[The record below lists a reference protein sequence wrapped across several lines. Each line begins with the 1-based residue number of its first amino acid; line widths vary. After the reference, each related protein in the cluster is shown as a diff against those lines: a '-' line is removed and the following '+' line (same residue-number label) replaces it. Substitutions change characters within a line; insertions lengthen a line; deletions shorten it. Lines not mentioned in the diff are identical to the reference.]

1 MPGTNLTREEAQQ
14 RAKLLTVDS
23 YEIDL
28 DLSGAVEGGT
38 YRSVTTVRFDSAES
52 GVGSFI
58 DLVAPAVQEVVLNG
72 DSLDPAEVFKDSRI
86 ELAGILEGRNVL
98 RVVADCAYTNTGEG
112 LHRFVD
118 PVDQQAYLY
127 TQFEVPDAR
136 RVFASFEQPDL
147 KATFQFTVKAPS
159 GWTVISN
166 SPTPEPKDDVWE
178 FEPTPRI
185 STYVTALI
193 LGPYHSV
200 HSVYEKDGQS
210 VPLGIYCRPSLAE
223 FLDSDAIFEV
233 TRQGFEWF
241 QEKFDYAYPFKKY
254 DQLFV
259 PEFNAGA
266 MENAGAVTIRDQ
278 YVFRSKVTDAAYEV
292 RAETILH
299 ELAHMWFGDLV
310 TMEWWNDLWLNESFA
325 TYTSIACQ
333 SYAPGSRWPHSWT
346 TFANSMKTWAYRQDQ
361 LPSTH
366 PIMAQINDLDD
377 VLVNFDGITYAK
389 GASVLKQLVAYV
401 GEDEFFRGVQAY
413 FKAHAYGNTQLSDL
427 LGALEE
433 TSGRDLGTW
442 SQKWLQT
449 AGINVLR
456 PEIETDANGVITSF
470 AIRQE
475 APALPAG
482 AKGEPTLRPH
492 RIAVGL
498 YDLDD
503 SAGGSG
509 KLVRGERIE
518 LDVDGELTE
527 VAELVGKRR
536 PAVILLNDDDLSYAK
551 VRLDEQ
557 SLAFVTEHLGDFEA
571 SLPRAL
577 CWASAWD
584 MTRDAELAARDY
596 LSLVLSGIGKESD
609 IGVVQSLHRQVL
621 TAVELYAD
629 PNAREALLTRWTD
642 ATLAHLRSSAG
653 GSDHQLAWARAFAAT
668 ARTPEQLDLLEGLL
682 DGRESIEGLAVDT
695 ELRWSF
701 VQRLAAVGRFDE
713 AEITSEYER
722 DRTAAGERHAA
733 TARAARPT
741 EEAKAEAWASV
752 VESDKLPN
760 AVQEAVIGGF
770 VQFGQRELLAPY
782 TEKYFAAVKGVW
794 DSRSHEMAQQIAVG
808 LYPSV
813 QVSADTLAKTDEWL
827 ASAEPS
833 AALRR
838 LISESRSGVERALRA
853 QARHGGVG
861 GDALRR
867 GKMALPRA
875 RARKRRFRMEVSRST
890 GTAAPTGETTSPAAV
905 ARSGPR
911 PHQGRGERRS
921 LLAFRF

>member
-23 YEIDL
+23 YEVDL
-28 DLSGAVEGGT
+28 DLSGAQEGGT
-38 YRSVTTVRFDSAES
+38 YRSVTTVRFDSAET
-52 GVGSFI
+52 GAESFI
-58 DLVAPAVQEVVLNG
+58 DLVAPAVHEVTLNG
-72 DSLDPAEVFKDSRI
+72 DPLDPAEVFEDSRI
-86 ELAGILEGRNVL
+86 ALPGLLQGRNVL

-147 KATFQFTVKAPS
+147 KATFQFTVKAPN
-159 GWTVISN
+159 GWTVVSN
-166 SPTPEPKDDVWE
+166 SPTPEPKDDVWV

-185 STYVTALI
+185 STYITALI
-193 LGPYHSV
+193 VGPYHSV
-200 HSVYEKDGQS
+200 HSVYEKDGQT

-241 QEKFDYAYPFKKY
+241 QEKFDYAYPFTKY

-278 YVFRSKVTDAAYEV
+278 YVFRSKVTDAAYEL

-333 SYAPGSRWPHSWT
+333 AYHPDSRWPHSWT

-366 PIMAQINDLDD
+366 PIMAEIRDLDD

-401 GEDEFFRGVQAY
+401 GMDEFFRGVQAY
-413 FKAHAYGNTQLSDL
+413 FKAHAFGNTQLSDL
-427 LGALEE
+427 LGALEQ

-449 AGINVLR
+449 AGINILR
-456 PEIETDANGVITSF
+456 PEIETDADGVVTSF
-470 AIRQE
+470 AVRQE

-482 AKGEPTLRPH
+482 AQGAPTLRPH

-498 YDLDD
+498 YELDGD
-503 SAGGSG
+503 SG
-509 KLVRGERIE
+509 KLVRDERVE
-518 LDVDGELTE
+518 LDVDGELTA
-527 VAELVGKRR
+527 VPQLVGKRR

-551 VRLDEQ
+551 VRLDED
-557 SLAFVTEHLGDFEA
+557 SLAVVTEHLGDFA
-571 SLPRAL
+571 SSLPRAL

-596 LSLVLSGIGKESD
+596 LELVLSGIGKESD
-609 IGVVQSLHRQVL
+609 IGVVQSLHRQVKL
-621 TAVELYAD
+621 AIELYAD
-629 PNAREALLTRWTD
+629 PTAREALLTRWTD
-642 ATLAHLRSSAG
+642 ATLAHLRSAEAA
-653 GSDHQLAWARAFAAT
+653 SDHQLAWARAFAVT
-668 ARTPEQLDLLEGLL
+668 ARTPEQLDLLEALL
-682 DGRESIEGLAVDT
+682 EGRETIEGLAVDT

-701 VQRLAAVGRFDE
+701 VQRLAAVGRFDD
-713 AEITSEYER
+713 AEIAAEYER
-722 DRTAAGERHAA
+722 DKTAAGERHAA

-770 VQFGQRELLAPY
+770 VQADQRELLAPY
-782 TEKYFAAVKGVW
+782 TDKYFSVVKEIW
-794 DSRSHEMAQQIAVG
+794 DARSHEIAQQIATG
-808 LYPSV
+808 LYPGIHI
-813 QVSADTLAKTDEWL
+813 AEETLARTDAWL
-827 ASAEPS
+827 ASAEPN

-838 LISESRSGVERALRA
+838 LVSESRSGVERALKA
-853 QARHGGVG
+853 QAA
-861 GDALRR
+861 D
-867 GKMALPRA
+867 A
-875 RARKRRFRMEVSRST
+875 RAA
-890 GTAAPTGETTSPAAV
+890 TA
-905 ARSGPR
+905 
-911 PHQGRGERRS
+911 
-921 LLAFRF
+921 

>member
-14 RAKLLTVDS
+14 RARLLTVDA

-28 DLSGAVEGGT
+28 DLSGAQEGGTPGDDGNGGGT
-38 YRSVTTVRFDSAES
+38 YRSVTTVRFDVAEA
-52 GVGSFI
+52 GADSFI
-58 DLVAPAVQEVVLNG
+58 DLVAPAVHEVVLNG
-72 DSLDPAEVFKDSRI
+72 EALDADAVFQDSRI
-86 ELAGILEGRNVL
+86 ALAGLRAGRNEL

-147 KATFQFTVKAPS
+147 KATFQFTVKAPE

-166 SPTPEPKDDVWE
+166 SPTPEPAGTLWR

-193 LGPYHSV
+193 VGPYHSV
-200 HSVYEKDGQS
+200 HSTYEKDGRT

-223 FLDSDAIFEV
+223 HLDAEEIFAV
-233 TRQGFEWF
+233 TRQGFDWF
-241 QEKFDYAYPFKKY
+241 QEKFDYAYPFEKY

-333 SYAPGSRWPHSWT
+333 AYAPGSKWPHSWT

-366 PIMAQINDLDD
+366 PIMAEINDLDD

-401 GEDEFFRGVQAY
+401 GTDEFFQGVQAY
-413 FKAHAYGNTQLSDL
+413 FKAHAYGNTRLSDL

-433 TSGRDLGTW
+433 TSGRDLKTW
-442 SQKWLQT
+442 SKKWLET
-449 AGINVLR
+449 AGINILR
-456 PEIETDANGVITSF
+456 PEIEVDADGVITSF
-470 AIRQE
+470 AVRQE

-482 AKGEPTLRPH
+482 AKGEPVLRPH
-492 RIAVGL
+492 RIAVGA
-498 YDLDD
+498 YDLQD
-503 SAGGSG
+503 G
-509 KLVRGERIE
+509 KLVRTRRIE
-518 LDVDGELTE
+518 LDVDGELTPVPQLTGE
-527 VAELVGKRR
+527 RR
-536 PAVILLNDDDLSYAK
+536 PAVLLLNDDDLSYAK
-551 VRLDEQ
+551 VRLDEE
-557 SLAFVTEHLGDFEA
+557 SLRTVTEHLGDFTE

-577 CWASAWD
+577 SWASAWD
-584 MTRDAELAARDY
+584 MTRDGELATRDY

-609 IGVVQSLHRQVL
+609 IGVVQSLHRQVKL
-621 TAVELYAD
+621 ALDLYAAPD
-629 PNAREALLTRWTD
+629 WRETGLAAWTAAALEQ
-642 ATLAHLRSSAG
+642 LRAAEP
-653 GSDHQLAWARAFAAT
+653 GSDHQLAWARAFAAA
-668 ARTPEQLDLLEGLL
+668 ARTDEQLDLLQGLL
-682 DGRESIEGLAVDT
+682 EGTQEISGLAVDT
-695 ELRWSF
+695 ELRWSLLH
-701 VQRLAAVGRFDE
+701 RLAATGRADE
-713 AEITSEYER
+713 KAIAAELDRDKTS
-722 DRTAAGERHAA
+722 AGERYAA
-733 TARAARPT
+733 TCRAARPT
-741 EEAKAEAWASV
+741 AEAKAEAWASV
-752 VESDKLPN
+752 VESDRLPN
-760 AVQEAVIGGF
+760 STQESVIGGF
-770 VQFGQRELLAPY
+770 VQTDQRELLAPY
-782 TEKYFAAVKGVW
+782 AEKYFAAVKDIW
-794 DSRSHEMAQQIAVG
+794 NSRSHEMAQQIAVG
-808 LYPSV
+808 LYPALHIS
-813 QVSADTLAKTDEWL
+813 QETLDATDAWL

-838 LISESRSGVERALRA
+838 LMTESRAGIERALKA
-853 QARHGGVG
+853 QAA
-861 GDALRR
+861 DA
-867 GKMALPRA
+867 
-875 RARKRRFRMEVSRST
+875 
-890 GTAAPTGETTSPAAV
+890 AA
-905 ARSGPR
+905 
-911 PHQGRGERRS
+911 
-921 LLAFRF
+921 

>member
-28 DLSGAVEGGT
+28 DLSGAQGEGGT
-38 YRSVTTVRFDSAES
+38 YRSVTTVRFDSAET
-52 GVGSFI
+52 GAESFI
-58 DLVAPAVQEVVLNG
+58 DLVAPAVHEVTLNG
-72 DSLDPAEVFKDSRI
+72 DSLDPDEVFKDSRI
-86 ELAGILEGRNVL
+86 ALPGILEGRNIL

-147 KATFQFTVKAPS
+147 KATFQFTVKAPT

-166 SPTPEPKDDVWE
+166 SPTPEPKDDIWV

-185 STYVTALI
+185 STYITALI

-292 RAETILH
+292 RAATILH

-325 TYTSIACQ
+325 TYAEAACQ
-333 SYAPGSRWPHSWT
+333 AYAPQSRWPHSWT

-366 PIMAQINDLDD
+366 PIMAEINDLDD

-401 GEDEFFRGVQAY
+401 GEDEFFQGVQAY
-413 FKAHAYGNTQLSDL
+413 FKRHAFGNTRLSDL

-433 TSGRDLGTW
+433 TSGRDLKTW
-442 SQKWLQT
+442 SKAWLET

-456 PEIETDANGVITSF
+456 PEIETDADGVITAF

-482 AKGEPTLRPH
+482 AKGESTLRPH

-503 SAGGSG
+503 NSG
-509 KLVRGERIE
+509 KLLPDDENGRIE
-518 LDVDGELTE
+518 LDVDGELTA
-527 VAELVGKRR
+527 VPELVGRRR

-557 SLAFVTEHLGDFEA
+557 SLAFVTEHLGDFES

-584 MTRDAELAARDY
+584 MTRDAELATRDY

-609 IGVVQSLHRQVL
+609 IGVVQSLHRQVKL
-621 TAVELYAD
+621 AIELYAD
-629 PNAREALLTRWTD
+629 PTAREALLTRWTD
-642 ATLAHLRSSAG
+642 ATLAHLKSAAA

-682 DGRESIEGLAVDT
+682 DGREAIEGLAVDT
-695 ELRWSF
+695 ELRWAF
-701 VQRLAAVGRFDE
+701 VQQLAAVGRFDE
-713 AEITSEYER
+713 AEIAGEYER
-722 DRTAAGERHAA
+722 DKTAAGERHAA
-733 TARAARPT
+733 TARSARPT
-741 EEAKAEAWASV
+741 EEAKAEAWESV

-760 AVQEAVIGGF
+760 SLQEAVIGGF
-770 VQFGQRELLAPY
+770 VQTGQRELLAPY
-782 TEKYFAAVKGVW
+782 TDKYFAAVKDVW
-794 DSRSHEMAQQIAVG
+794 DSRSHEMAQQIVVG

-813 QVSADTLAKTDEWL
+813 QVSEETLRKTDEWL
-827 ASAEPS
+827 ASAEPGP
-833 AALRR
+833 ALRR
-838 LISESRSGVERALRA
+838 LISESRAGIERALRA
-853 QARHGGVG
+853 QAA
-861 GDALRR
+861 DA
-867 GKMALPRA
+867 
-875 RARKRRFRMEVSRST
+875 
-890 GTAAPTGETTSPAAV
+890 AATT
-905 ARSGPR
+905 R
-911 PHQGRGERRS
+911 
-921 LLAFRF
+921 

>member
-1 MPGTNLTREEAQQ
+1 MPGTNLTRDEAQE
-14 RAKLLTVDS
+14 RARLLTVDA

-28 DLSGAVEGGT
+28 DLSAAQEGGAPGSAEDGSTGGT
-38 YRSVTTVRFDSAES
+38 YRSVTTVRFDVAEA
-52 GVGSFI
+52 GADSFI
-58 DLVAPAVQEVVLNG
+58 DLVAPAVREVVLNG
-72 DSLDPAEVFKDSRI
+72 EALDPDEVFKDSRI
-86 ELAGILEGRNVL
+86 ALAGLPAGRNEL
-98 RVVADCAYTNTGEG
+98 TVVADCAYTNTGEG

-147 KATFQFTVKAPS
+147 KATFQFTVKAPE

-166 SPTPEPKDDVWE
+166 SPTPEPSDNVWR

-185 STYVTALI
+185 STYITALI
-193 LGPYHSV
+193 AGPYHSV
-200 HSVYEKDGQS
+200 HSSYEKDGRT

-223 FLDSDAIFEV
+223 HLDADEIFAV

-241 QEKFDYAYPFKKY
+241 QEKFDYDYPFAKY

-333 SYAPGSRWPHSWT
+333 AYAPGSKWPHSWT

-366 PIMAQINDLDD
+366 PIMAEINDLDD

-401 GEDEFFRGVQAY
+401 GMDEFFQGVQAY
-413 FKAHAYGNTQLSDL
+413 FKAHAYGNTRLSDL

-433 TSGRDLGTW
+433 TSGRDLKTW
-442 SQKWLQT
+442 SKKWLET
-449 AGINVLR
+449 AGINILR
-456 PEIETDANGVITSF
+456 PEIEVDGAGVITSF
-470 AIRQE
+470 AVKQE

-482 AKGEPTLRPH
+482 AKGEPVLRPH
-492 RIAVGL
+492 RIAVGAYEL
-498 YDLDD
+498 RD
-503 SAGGSG
+503 G
-509 KLVRGERIE
+509 KLVRTERIE
-518 LDVDGELTE
+518 LDVDGELTA
-527 VAELVGKRR
+527 VPQLVGKAR

-551 VRLDEQ
+551 VRLDEE
-557 SLAFVTEHLGDFEA
+557 SLKAVTEHLGDFTE

-577 CWASAWD
+577 SWASAWD
-584 MTRDAELAARDY
+584 MTRDAELPARDY

-609 IGVVQSLHRQVL
+609 IGVVQSLHRQVKL
-621 TAVELYAD
+621 ALDLYAA
-629 PNAREALLTRWTD
+629 PEWRETGLATWTAAALEQ
-642 ATLAHLRSSAG
+642 LRAAEP
-653 GSDHQLAWARAFAAT
+653 GSDHQLAWARAFAAS
-668 ARTPEQLDLLEGLL
+668 ARTDAQLDLLQGLL
-682 DGRESIEGLAVDT
+682 DGTEEISGLAVDT
-695 ELRWSF
+695 ELRWALL
-701 VQRLAAVGRFDE
+701 QRLAATGRADE
-713 AEITSEYER
+713 KAIAAELDRDKTS
-722 DRTAAGERHAA
+722 AGERHAA

-741 EEAKAEAWASV
+741 AEAKAEAWASV

-760 AVQEAVIGGF
+760 SLQEAVIGGF
-770 VQFGQRELLAPY
+770 VQPDQRELLAPY
-782 TEKYFAAVKGVW
+782 TAKYFAAVKDIW
-794 DSRSHEMAQQIAVG
+794 NSRSHEMAQQIVVG
-808 LYPSV
+808 LYPAL
-813 QVSADTLAKTDEWL
+813 QVSQETLDTTDAWL
-827 ASAEPS
+827 ASADPS
-833 AALRR
+833 PALRR
-838 LISESRSGVERALRA
+838 LMTESRAGIERALKAQRA
-853 QARHGGVG
+853 
-861 GDALRR
+861 DA
-867 GKMALPRA
+867 
-875 RARKRRFRMEVSRST
+875 
-890 GTAAPTGETTSPAAV
+890 AA
-905 ARSGPR
+905 
-911 PHQGRGERRS
+911 
-921 LLAFRF
+921 

>member
-1 MPGTNLTREEAQQ
+1 MPGTNLTREEAQE
-14 RAKLLTVDS
+14 RARLLTVDA

-28 DLSGAVEGGT
+28 DLSGAQEGGT
-38 YRSVTTVRFDSAES
+38 YRSVTTVRFDSAEA
-52 GVGSFI
+52 GAETFI
-58 DLVAPAVQEVVLNG
+58 DLIAPAVHEVELNG
-72 DSLDPAEVFKDSRI
+72 KALDVAAVFRDSRI
-86 ELAGILEGRNVL
+86 ALPHLVAGSNELK
-98 RVVADCAYTNTGEG
+98 VVADCAYTNTGEG

-147 KATFQFTVKAPS
+147 KATFRFTVKAPA

-166 SPTPEPKDDVWE
+166 SPTPEPRDDVWS

-185 STYVTALI
+185 SSYITALI
-193 LGPYHSV
+193 VGPYHSV
-200 HSVYEKDGQS
+200 HSSYEKDGQS

-223 FLDSDAIFEV
+223 FLDADAIFDV
-233 TRQGFEWF
+233 TRQGFDWF
-241 QEKFDYAYPFKKY
+241 QEKFDYDYPFAKY

-278 YVFRSKVTDAAYEV
+278 YVFRSKVTDAAYER

-325 TYTSIACQ
+325 TYTSVACQ
-333 SYAPGSRWPHSWT
+333 AYAEGSKWPNSWT
-346 TFANSMKTWAYRQDQ
+346 TFANVEKTWAYRQDQ

-366 PIMAQINDLDD
+366 PIMADIRDLDD

-401 GEDEFFRGVQAY
+401 GMDAFFKGVQAY
-413 FKAHAYGNTQLSDL
+413 FKAHAFGNTRLSDL

-433 TSGRDLGTW
+433 TSGRDLKTW
-442 SQKWLQT
+442 SKAWLET
-449 AGINVLR
+449 AGINILR
-456 PEIETDANGVITSF
+456 PEIETDENGHVTSF
-470 AIRQE
+470 TVLQE

-492 RIAVGL
+492 RIAIGC
-498 YDLDD
+498 YDLDT
-503 SAGGSG
+503 AG
-509 KLVRGERIE
+509 KLVRTDRIE
-518 LDVDGELTE
+518 LDVDGTHTT
-527 VAELVGKRR
+527 VPFPAGTAR

-551 VRLDEQ
+551 VRLDEE
-557 SLAFVTEHLGDFEA
+557 SLRVVTEHLGDFTE

-584 MTRDAELAARDY
+584 MTRDGELAARDY
-596 LSLVLSGIGKESD
+596 LALVLAGIGKETD
-609 IGVVQSLHRQVL
+609 IGVVQSLHHQVKL
-621 TAVELYAD
+621 ALDLYAA
-629 PNAREALLTRWTD
+629 PEWREAGLTQWTE
-642 ATLAHLRSSAG
+642 ATLAHLRAAEP

-668 ARTPEQLDLLEGLL
+668 ARTPQQTDLLQSLL
-682 DGRESIEGLAVDT
+682 DGKETVEGLAVDT
-695 ELRWSF
+695 ELRWAF
-701 VQRLAAVGRFDE
+701 VERLAAAGLLEEDE
-713 AEITSEYER
+713 IAAEYER

-752 VESDKLPN
+752 VESDTLPN
-760 AVQEAVIGGF
+760 SLQEAVISGF
-770 VQFGQRELLAPY
+770 VQTDQRELLAPY
-782 TEKYFAAVKGVW
+782 AEKFFAAVKGVW
-794 DSRSHEMAQQIAVG
+794 DSRSHEMAQQVAIG
-808 LYPSV
+808 LYPTL
-813 QVSADTLAKTDEWL
+813 QVSQATLDATDAWL
-827 ASAEPS
+827 SAAEPG

-838 LISESRSGVERALRA
+838 LVSESRSGVERALKA
-853 QARHGGVG
+853 QAA
-861 GDALRR
+861 DA
-867 GKMALPRA
+867 
-875 RARKRRFRMEVSRST
+875 
-890 GTAAPTGETTSPAAV
+890 AAATV
-905 ARSGPR
+905 
-911 PHQGRGERRS
+911 
-921 LLAFRF
+921 

>member
-1 MPGTNLTREEAQQ
+1 MPGTNLTRDEAQQ
-14 RAKLLTVDS
+14 RARLLTVDA

-28 DLSGAVEGGT
+28 DLSGAQEGGDADGSDHGT
-38 YRSVTTVRFDSAES
+38 FRSVTTVRFDSAEA
-52 GVGSFI
+52 GADSFI
-58 DLVAPAVQEVVLNG
+58 DLVAPAVHEVQLNG
-72 DSLDPAEVFKDSRI
+72 EALDAGEVFKDSRI
-86 ELAGILEGRNVL
+86 ALTGLRAGRNEL

-136 RVFASFEQPDL
+136 RVYASFEQPDL
-147 KATFQFTVKAPS
+147 KATFQFTVKAPE

-166 SPTPEPKDDVWE
+166 SPTPEPSGNVWR

-185 STYVTALI
+185 STYITALI
-193 LGPYHSV
+193 AGPYHSV
-200 HSVYEKDGQS
+200 HSTYEKDGKS

-223 FLDSDAIFEV
+223 HLDAEQIFEV
-233 TRQGFEWF
+233 TRQGFDWF
-241 QEKFDYAYPFKKY
+241 QEKFDYAYPFAKY

-333 SYAPGSRWPHSWT
+333 AYHPQSRWPHSWT

-366 PIMAQINDLDD
+366 PIMAEIRDLDD

-401 GEDEFFRGVQAY
+401 GMDEFFGGVQAY
-413 FKAHAYGNTQLSDL
+413 FKRHAYGNTRLSDL

-433 TSGRDLGTW
+433 TSGRDLKNW
-442 SQKWLQT
+442 SENWLQT

-456 PEIETDANGVITSF
+456 PEIETDAAGVVTSF

-498 YDLDD
+498 YELDD
-503 SAGGSG
+503 DSG
-509 KLVRGERIE
+509 KLVRDERIE
-518 LDVDGELTE
+518 LDVDGELTA
-527 VAELVGKRR
+527 VPQLVGKRR
-536 PAVILLNDDDLSYAK
+536 PAVVLLNDDDLSYAK

-557 SLAFVTEHLGDFEA
+557 SLAFVTEHLGDFES

-584 MTRDAELAARDY
+584 MTRDAELATRDY

-609 IGVVQSLHRQVL
+609 IGVVQSLHRQVKL
-621 TAVELYAD
+621 ALDLYAA
-629 PNAREALLTRWTD
+629 PEWRETGLAAWTADALEQ
-642 ATLAHLRSSAG
+642 LRAAEP
-653 GSDHQLAWARAFAAT
+653 GSDHQLAWARAFAAS
-668 ARTPEQLDLLEGLL
+668 ARTEEQLDLLQGLL
-682 DGRESIEGLAVDT
+682 DGTEEISGLAVDT
-695 ELRWSF
+695 ELRWSL
-701 VQRLAAVGRFDE
+701 VQRLAATGRADE
-713 AEITSEYER
+713 KAIAAELER
-722 DRTAAGERHAA
+722 DKTSAGERHAA

-741 EEAKAEAWASV
+741 DRAKAEAWASV
-752 VESDKLPN
+752 VESDRLPN

-770 VQFGQRELLAPY
+770 VQADQRELLASY
-782 TEKYFAAVKGVW
+782 TAKYFDAVKDIW
-794 DSRSHEMAQQIAVG
+794 NSRSHEMAQQIVVG
-808 LYPSV
+808 LYPAL
-813 QVSADTLAKTDEWL
+813 QVSQETLDATDAWL

-838 LISESRSGVERALRA
+838 LITESRAGIERALKA
-853 QARHGGVG
+853 QAA
-861 GDALRR
+861 DA
-867 GKMALPRA
+867 
-875 RARKRRFRMEVSRST
+875 
-890 GTAAPTGETTSPAAV
+890 AA
-905 ARSGPR
+905 
-911 PHQGRGERRS
+911 
-921 LLAFRF
+921 

>member
-28 DLSGAVEGGT
+28 DLSGAQEGGT
-38 YRSVTTVRFDSAES
+38 YRSVTTVRFDVAE
-52 GVGSFI
+52 GGGESFI
-58 DLVAPAVQEVVLNG
+58 DLVAPAVHEVTLNG
-72 DSLDPAEVFKDSRI
+72 DALDAAEVFADSRI
-86 ELAGILEGRNVL
+86 ALPELLEGRNVL

-147 KATFQFTVKAPS
+147 KATFQFTVKAPN

-166 SPTPEPKDDVWE
+166 SPTPEPQDDTWV

-185 STYVTALI
+185 SSYITALI
-193 LGPYHSV
+193 VGPYHSV

-278 YVFRSKVTDAAYEV
+278 YVFRSKVTDAAYEL

-333 SYAPGSRWPHSWT
+333 AYAPDSRWPHSWT

-366 PIMAQINDLDD
+366 PIMAEIGDLDD

-401 GEDEFFRGVQAY
+401 GMDEFFAGVQAY
-413 FKAHAYGNTQLSDL
+413 FKRHAYGNTRLSDL

-433 TSGRDLGTW
+433 TSGRDLTAW
-442 SQKWLQT
+442 SEKWLRT
-449 AGINVLR
+449 AGINILR
-456 PEIETDANGVITSF
+456 PEIETDGPNGVITSF

-492 RIAVGL
+492 RIAVGF
-498 YDLDD
+498 YVLDED
-503 SAGGSG
+503 SG
-509 KLVRGERIE
+509 KLVRDERVE
-518 LDVDGELTE
+518 LDVDGELTA
-527 VAELVGKRR
+527 VPQLVGKRR
-536 PAVILLNDDDLSYAK
+536 PDVVLLNDDDLSYAK
-551 VRLDEQ
+551 VRLDER
-557 SLAFVTEHLGDFEA
+557 SLAFVTEHLGDFQA

-584 MTRDAELAARDY
+584 MTRDGELATRDY

-609 IGVVQSLHRQVL
+609 IGVVQSLQRQVKL
-621 TAVELYAD
+621 AVDLYAD
-629 PNAREALLTRWTD
+629 PAARETLLTRWTD
-642 ATLAHLRSSAG
+642 ATLAHLRAAAPG
-653 GSDHQLAWARAFAAT
+653 GDHQLAWVRAFAAT
-668 ARTPEQLDLLEGLL
+668 ARTPEQLDLLEALL
-682 DGRESIEGLAVDT
+682 DGSQTIEGLVVDT
-695 ELRWSF
+695 ELRWAL

-713 AEITSEYER
+713 AEITAEYER

-733 TARAARPT
+733 SARSARPT
-741 EEAKAEAWASV
+741 AEAKAEAWSSV
-752 VESDKLPN
+752 VDSDKLPN

-770 VQFGQRELLAPY
+770 VQTDQRELLAPY
-782 TEKYFAAVKGVW
+782 TERFFEVVKDIW
-794 DSRSHEMAQQIAVG
+794 ESRSHEMAQQIAVG
-808 LYPSV
+808 LYPAV
-813 QVSADTLAKTDEWL
+813 QVSEDTLRRTDEWL
-827 ASAEPS
+827 ASAEPG

-838 LISESRSGVERALRA
+838 LISEARSGVERALKA
-853 QARHGGVG
+853 QAA
-861 GDALRR
+861 D
-867 GKMALPRA
+867 A
-875 RARKRRFRMEVSRST
+875 RAA
-890 GTAAPTGETTSPAAV
+890 GA
-905 ARSGPR
+905 
-911 PHQGRGERRS
+911 
-921 LLAFRF
+921 

>member
-28 DLSGAVEGGT
+28 DLSGAQSGGGT
-38 YRSVTTVRFDSAES
+38 YRSVTTVRFDVAET
-52 GVGSFI
+52 GAASFI
-58 DLVAPAVQEVVLNG
+58 DLVAPTVHEVTLNG
-72 DSLDPAEVFKDSRI
+72 DPLDAAAVFADSRI
-86 ELAGILEGRNVL
+86 ALPGLLAGRNVL

-147 KATFQFTVKAPS
+147 KATFQFTVKAPT

-166 SPTPEPKDDVWE
+166 SPTPEPKDDIWV
-178 FEPTPRI
+178 FAPTPRI
-185 STYVTALI
+185 STYITALI
-193 LGPYHSV
+193 AGPYHSV

-233 TRQGFEWF
+233 TRQGFAWF
-241 QEKFDYAYPFKKY
+241 QEKFDYTYPFEKY

-278 YVFRSKVTDAAYEV
+278 YVFRSKVTDAAYEM

-333 SYAPGSRWPHSWT
+333 AYAPDSRWPHAWT

-366 PIMAQINDLDD
+366 PIMAEIHDLDD

-401 GEDEFFRGVQAY
+401 GMDEFSRGVQAY
-413 FKAHAYGNTQLSDL
+413 FKRHAYGNTRLSDL

-433 TSGRDLGTW
+433 TSGRDLRTW
-442 SQKWLQT
+442 SKKWLET

-456 PEIETDANGVITSF
+456 PEIETDADGVITSF

-492 RIAVGL
+492 RVAVGL
-498 YDLDD
+498 YELDE
-503 SAGGSG
+503 ASG
-509 KLVRGERIE
+509 KLVRDDRIE
-518 LDVDGELTE
+518 LDVDGDLTA
-527 VAELVGKRR
+527 VPQLAGRHR
-536 PAVILLNDDDLSYAK
+536 PDVILLNDDDLSYAK
-551 VRLDEQ
+551 VRLDEA
-557 SLAFVTEHLGDFEA
+557 SLAFVTEHLGDFA
-571 SLPRAL
+571 SSLPRAL

-584 MTRDAELAARDY
+584 MTRDAELATRDY

-609 IGVVQSLHRQVL
+609 IGVVQSLQRQVKL
-621 TAVELYAD
+621 AIELYAD
-629 PNAREALLTRWTD
+629 PAAREALLTRWTD
-642 ATLAHLRSSAG
+642 ATLAHLRSAEPG
-653 GSDHQLAWARAFAAT
+653 GDHQLAWARAFAAT

-682 DGRESIEGLAVDT
+682 DGTHTVEGLAVDT
-695 ELRWSF
+695 DLRWAF
-701 VQRLAAVGRFDE
+701 VERLAAVGRFDE
-713 AEITSEYER
+713 TEIAGEYER

-741 EEAKAEAWASV
+741 PEAKAEAWASV
-752 VESDKLPN
+752 IESDKLPN

-770 VQFGQRELLAPY
+770 AQSDQRELLVPY
-782 TEKYFAAVKGVW
+782 TERYFEVVKDIW
-794 DSRSHEMAQQIAVG
+794 DSRSHEIAQQIAVG
-808 LYPSV
+808 FYPSI
-813 QVSADTLAKTDEWL
+813 QVSEETLRRTDAWL
-827 ASAEPS
+827 ASAEPN

-838 LISESRSGVERALRA
+838 LVSESRAGVQRALKA
-853 QARHGGVG
+853 QAA
-861 GDALRR
+861 DA
-867 GKMALPRA
+867 AA
-875 RARKRRFRMEVSRST
+875 T
-890 GTAAPTGETTSPAAV
+890 TA
-905 ARSGPR
+905 
-911 PHQGRGERRS
+911 
-921 LLAFRF
+921 

>member
-14 RAKLLTVDS
+14 RAELLTVDS

-28 DLSGAVEGGT
+28 DLSGAQEGGT
-38 YRSVTTVRFDSAES
+38 YRSVTTVRFDAAEN
-52 GVGSFI
+52 GADSFI
-58 DLVAPAVQEVVLNG
+58 DLVAPAVHEVTLNG
-72 DSLDPAEVFKDSRI
+72 DPLDADEVFKDSRI
-86 ELAGILEGRNVL
+86 ALAGLLQGRNVL

-147 KATFQFTVKAPS
+147 KATFQFTVKAPE

-166 SPTPEPKDDVWE
+166 SPTPEPKDNVWS

-185 STYVTALI
+185 STYITALI
-193 LGPYHSV
+193 VGPYHSV

-223 FLDSDAIFEV
+223 YLDSDAIFEV
-233 TRQGFEWF
+233 TRQGFDWF
-241 QEKFDYAYPFKKY
+241 QEKFAYAYPFKKY

-278 YVFRSKVTDAAYEV
+278 YVFRSKVTGAAYEG

-299 ELAHMWFGDLV
+299 ELAHMWFGNLV

-333 SYAPGSRWPHSWT
+333 AYAPGSRWPQAWT
-346 TFANSMKTWAYRQDQ
+346 TFANQMKTWAYRQDQ

-366 PIMAQINDLDD
+366 PIMAEIRDLDD
-377 VLVNFDGITYAK
+377 VLVNFDGITYEK
-389 GASVLKQLVAYV
+389 GASVLKQLVSYV
-401 GEDEFFRGVQAY
+401 GQDEFFKGVQAY
-413 FKAHAYGNTQLSDL
+413 FKRHAFGNTRLSDL

-433 TSGRDLGTW
+433 TSGRDLKSW
-442 SQKWLQT
+442 SKLWLET
-449 AGINVLR
+449 AGINILR
-456 PEIETDANGVITSF
+456 PEIATDADGVITSF

-475 APALPAG
+475 APALPSG

-498 YDLDD
+498 YNLD
-503 SAGGSG
+503 AESG
-509 KLVRGERIE
+509 KLLRDERIE
-518 LDVDGELTE
+518 LDVDGELTA
-527 VAELVGKRR
+527 VPQLSGTRR
-536 PAVILLNDDDLSYAK
+536 PDVILLNDDDLSYAK
-551 VRLDEQ
+551 VRLDEE

-571 SLPRAL
+571 ALPRAL
-577 CWASAWD
+577 SWASSWD
-584 MTRDAELAARDY
+584 MTRDAELATRDY

-609 IGVVQSLHRQVL
+609 IGVVQSLQRQVKL
-621 TAVELYAD
+621 ALELYAA
-629 PNAREALLTRWTD
+629 PAAREALLTRWTD
-642 ATLAHLRSSAG
+642 ATLAHLRAAEP
-653 GSDHQLAWARAFAAT
+653 GSDHQLAWARAFADA

-682 DGRESIEGLAVDT
+682 DGTQTIEGLAVDT

-713 AEITSEYER
+713 TEIAGEYER
-722 DRTAAGERHAA
+722 DKTAAGERHAA
-733 TARAARPT
+733 MARAARPT
-741 EEAKAEAWASV
+741 PEAKAEAWSSV
-752 VESDKLPN
+752 IDSDKLAS
-760 AVQEAVIGGF
+760 AVQKAVIGGF
-770 VQFGQRELLAPY
+770 VQTDQRELLAPY
-782 TEKYFAAVKGVW
+782 SDTFFEVVKGVW
-794 DSRSHEMAQQIAVG
+794 DSRSHDIAQQIAVG
-808 LYPSV
+808 LYPALQISEE
-813 QVSADTLAKTDEWL
+813 TLAKTDAWL
-827 ASAEPS
+827 TSAEPN

-838 LISESRSGVERALRA
+838 LVSESRAGVERALRA
-853 QARHGGVG
+853 QEA
-861 GDALRR
+861 DA
-867 GKMALPRA
+867 
-875 RARKRRFRMEVSRST
+875 
-890 GTAAPTGETTSPAAV
+890 AAE
-905 ARSGPR
+905 
-911 PHQGRGERRS
+911 
-921 LLAFRF
+921 

>member
-23 YEIDL
+23 YEVDL
-28 DLSGAVEGGT
+28 DLSGAQEGGT
-38 YRSVTTVRFDSAES
+38 YRSVTTVRFDSAET
-52 GVGSFI
+52 GAETFI
-58 DLVAPAVQEVVLNG
+58 DLVAPAVHEVTLNG
-72 DSLDPAEVFKDSRI
+72 DPLDPADVFKDSRI
-86 ELAGILEGRNVL
+86 ALPGLLEGRNIV

-166 SPTPEPKDDVWE
+166 SPTPEPKDDVWA
-178 FEPTPRI
+178 FEATPRI
-185 STYVTALI
+185 STYITALI
-193 LGPYHSV
+193 VGPYHSV

-233 TRQGFEWF
+233 TRQGFDWF
-241 QEKFDYAYPFKKY
+241 QEKFDYAYPFEKY

-278 YVFRSKVTDAAYEV
+278 YVFRSKVTDAAYEL

-333 SYAPGSRWPHSWT
+333 AYHPDSRWPHSWT

-366 PIMAQINDLDD
+366 PIMAEIRDLDD

-401 GEDEFFRGVQAY
+401 GMDEFFSGVQAY
-413 FKAHAYGNTQLSDL
+413 FKAHAFGNTQLSDL
-427 LGALEE
+427 LGALEQ

-449 AGINVLR
+449 AGINILR
-456 PEIETDANGVITSF
+456 PEIETDADGVITSF

-482 AKGEPTLRPH
+482 AQGEPTLRPH

-498 YDLDD
+498 YDFDG
-503 SAGGSG
+503 AEGGSG
-509 KLVRGERIE
+509 KLVRDERIE
-518 LDVDGELTE
+518 LDVDGELTA
-527 VAELVGKRR
+527 VPQLVGRRR
-536 PAVILLNDDDLSYAK
+536 PDVILLNDDDLSYAK
-551 VRLDEQ
+551 VRLDED
-557 SLAFVTEHLGDFEA
+557 SLAFVTEHLGDFES

-584 MTRDAELAARDY
+584 MTRDAELATRDY
-596 LSLVLSGIGKESD
+596 LALVLSGIGKESD
-609 IGVVQSLHRQVL
+609 IGVVQSLQRQVKL
-621 TAVELYAD
+621 AIELYAD
-629 PNAREALLTRWTD
+629 PTAREALLTRWTD
-642 ATLAHLRSSAG
+642 ATLAHLHAAEAG
-653 GSDHQLAWARAFAAT
+653 GDHQLAWARAFAAT
-668 ARTPEQLDLLEGLL
+668 ARTPEQLDLLEALL
-682 DGRESIEGLAVDT
+682 EGRETVEGLAVDT
-695 ELRWSF
+695 ELRWAF
-701 VQRLAAVGRFDE
+701 VQRLATVGRFDD
-713 AEITSEYER
+713 AEIAAEYER
-722 DRTAAGERHAA
+722 DKTAAGERHAA

-752 VESDKLPN
+752 VESGKLPN
-760 AVQEAVIGGF
+760 AVQEAVIAGF
-770 VQFGQRELLAPY
+770 VQTDQRELLAPY
-782 TEKYFAAVKGVW
+782 TDKFFTVVKEIW
-794 DSRSHEMAQQIAVG
+794 DARSHEIAQQIATG
-808 LYPSV
+808 LYPGI
-813 QVSADTLAKTDEWL
+813 QVAEETLAKTDAWL
-827 ASAEPS
+827 LSAEPN

-838 LISESRSGVERALRA
+838 LVSESRSGVERALKA
-853 QARHGGVG
+853 QAA
-861 GDALRR
+861 DAQ
-867 GKMALPRA
+867 AA
-875 RARKRRFRMEVSRST
+875 
-890 GTAAPTGETTSPAAV
+890 TA
-905 ARSGPR
+905 
-911 PHQGRGERRS
+911 
-921 LLAFRF
+921 

>member
-14 RAKLLTVDS
+14 RAQLLAVES
-23 YEIDL
+23 YGIEL
-28 DLSGAVEGGT
+28 DLSGAQEGGT
-38 YRSVTTVRFDSAES
+38 YRSVTTVRFDVTAEN
-52 GVGSFI
+52 GAESFI
-58 DLVAPAVQEVVLNG
+58 DLVAPAVHEVTLNG
-72 DSLDPAEVFKDSRI
+72 DSLDPAEVFADSRI
-86 ELAGILEGRNVL
+86 ALPGLLQGRNIL

-118 PVDQQAYLY
+118 PVDEQAYLY

-147 KATFQFTVKAPS
+147 KATFQFTVRAPE

-166 SPTPEPKDDVWE
+166 SPTPEPQDNVWE

-185 STYVTALI
+185 STYITALI
-193 LGPYHSV
+193 VGPYHSV

-223 FLDSDAIFEV
+223 YLDSDAIFEV

-278 YVFRSKVTDAAYEV
+278 YVFRSKVTDAAYET

-333 SYAPGSRWPHSWT
+333 AAHPESRWPHSWT

-366 PIMAQINDLDD
+366 PIMAEINDLDD

-401 GEDEFFRGVQAY
+401 GEDEFFSGVQAY
-413 FKAHAYGNTQLSDL
+413 FKAHAFGNTRLSDL
-427 LGALEE
+427 LGALET
-433 TSGRDLGTW
+433 TSGRDLKAW
-442 SQKWLQT
+442 SKAWLET

-456 PEIETDANGVITSF
+456 PEIETDGNGVVTSF
-470 AIRQE
+470 SIRQE

-482 AKGEPTLRPH
+482 AMGEPTLRPH

-498 YDLDD
+498 YELDD
-503 SAGGSG
+503 DSG
-509 KLVRGERIE
+509 KLVRDERIE
-518 LDVDGELTE
+518 LDVDGELTA
-527 VAELVGKRR
+527 VPQLVGRRR

-557 SLAFVTEHLGDFEA
+557 SLAFVTEHLGDFES

-584 MTRDAELAARDY
+584 MTRDAQLAARDY

-609 IGVVQSLHRQVL
+609 IGVVQSLQRQVKL
-621 TAVELYAD
+621 AIDLYAD
-629 PNAREALLTRWTD
+629 PAAREALLARWTD
-642 ATLAHLRSSAG
+642 ATLAHLRAAAP

-668 ARTPEQLDLLEGLL
+668 ARTPEQLDVLDALL
-682 DGRESIEGLAVDT
+682 DGSQTIEGLVVDT
-695 ELRWSF
+695 ELRWAF

-713 AEITSEYER
+713 AEIAGEYDR

-752 VESDKLPN
+752 VDSDKLPN

-770 VQFGQRELLAPY
+770 VQTDQREVLAPY
-782 TEKYFAAVKGVW
+782 ADRYFEVVKDIW
-794 DSRSHEMAQQIAVG
+794 ESRSHEMAQQIAVG
-808 LYPSV
+808 LYPAV
-813 QVSADTLAKTDEWL
+813 QVSQETLDKTDAWL
-827 ASAEPS
+827 ASAEPN

-838 LISESRSGVERALRA
+838 LVSESRAGVERALRA
-853 QARHGGVG
+853 QRA
-861 GDALRR
+861 DA
-867 GKMALPRA
+867 
-875 RARKRRFRMEVSRST
+875 
-890 GTAAPTGETTSPAAV
+890 AAGE
-905 ARSGPR
+905 
-911 PHQGRGERRS
+911 
-921 LLAFRF
+921 

>member
-14 RAKLLTVDS
+14 RAQLLAVES
-23 YEIDL
+23 YGIEL
-28 DLSGAVEGGT
+28 DLSGAQEGGT
-38 YRSVTTVRFDSAES
+38 YRSVTTVRFDVTAEN
-52 GVGSFI
+52 GAESFI
-58 DLVAPAVQEVVLNG
+58 DLVAPAVHEVTLNG
-72 DSLDPAEVFKDSRI
+72 DSLDPAEVFADSRI
-86 ELAGILEGRNVL
+86 KLPGLLHGRNIL

-118 PVDQQAYLY
+118 PVDEQAYLY

-147 KATFQFTVKAPS
+147 KATFQFTVKAPE

-166 SPTPEPKDDVWE
+166 SPTPEPQDNVWE

-185 STYVTALI
+185 SSYITALI
-193 LGPYHSV
+193 VGPYHSV

-223 FLDSDAIFEV
+223 YLDSDAIFEV

-333 SYAPGSRWPHSWT
+333 AAHPESRWPHSWT

-366 PIMAQINDLDD
+366 PIMAEINDLDD

-413 FKAHAYGNTQLSDL
+413 FKAHAYGNTRLSDL
-427 LGALEE
+427 LGALET
-433 TSGRDLGTW
+433 TSGRDLKAW
-442 SQKWLQT
+442 SKAWLET

-456 PEIETDANGVITSF
+456 PEIETDGNGVVTSF

-498 YDLDD
+498 YELDET
-503 SAGGSG
+503 SG
-509 KLVRGERIE
+509 KLVRDERIE
-518 LDVDGELTE
+518 LDVDGELTT
-527 VAELVGKRR
+527 VPQLAGRRR

-557 SLAFVTEHLGDFEA
+557 SLAFVTEHLGDFES

-584 MTRDAELAARDY
+584 MTRDAQLAARDY

-609 IGVVQSLHRQVL
+609 IGVVQSLQRQVKL
-621 TAVELYAD
+621 AIDLYAD
-629 PNAREALLTRWTD
+629 PAAREALLARWTD
-642 ATLAHLRSSAG
+642 ATLAHLRAAAP

-668 ARTPEQLDLLEGLL
+668 ARTPEQLDVLDALL
-682 DGRESIEGLAVDT
+682 DGSQTVEGLVVDT
-695 ELRWSF
+695 ELRWAF

-713 AEITSEYER
+713 AEIAGEYER

-752 VESDKLPN
+752 VDSDKLPN

-770 VQFGQRELLAPY
+770 VQTDQREVLAPY
-782 TEKYFAAVKGVW
+782 ADRYFEVVKDIW
-794 DSRSHEMAQQIAVG
+794 ESRSHEMAQQIAVG
-808 LYPSV
+808 LYPTV
-813 QVSADTLAKTDEWL
+813 QVSQETLDKTDAWL
-827 ASAEPS
+827 ASAEPN

-838 LISESRSGVERALRA
+838 LVSESRAGVERALRA
-853 QARHGGVG
+853 QRA
-861 GDALRR
+861 DA
-867 GKMALPRA
+867 
-875 RARKRRFRMEVSRST
+875 
-890 GTAAPTGETTSPAAV
+890 AAGE
-905 ARSGPR
+905 
-911 PHQGRGERRS
+911 
-921 LLAFRF
+921 

>member
-1 MPGTNLTREEAQQ
+1 MPGTNLTREEARQ

-28 DLSGAVEGGT
+28 DLSGAQEGGT
-38 YRSVTTVRFDSAES
+38 YRSVTTVRFDVTES
-52 GVGSFI
+52 GAESFI
-58 DLVAPAVQEVVLNG
+58 DLVAPAALEVTLNG
-72 DSLDPAEVFKDSRI
+72 DALDPDEVFKDSRI
-86 ELAGILEGRNVL
+86 ALPGLLEGPNVL

-147 KATFQFTVKAPS
+147 KATFRFTVKAPT

-193 LGPYHSV
+193 VGPYHSV

-233 TRQGFEWF
+233 TRQGFDWF

-278 YVFRSKVTDAAYEV
+278 YVFRSKTTDAAYEQ
-292 RAETILH
+292 RAATILH

-325 TYTSIACQ
+325 TYAEAACQ
-333 SYAPGSRWPHSWT
+333 AYAPGSRWPHSWT
-346 TFANSMKTWAYRQDQ
+346 TFANQMKTWAYRQDQ

-366 PIMAQINDLDD
+366 PIMADISDLDD

-401 GEDEFFRGVQAY
+401 GEDAFFQGVQAY
-413 FKAHAYGNTQLSDL
+413 FKRHAFGNTRLSDL

-433 TSGRDLGTW
+433 TSGRDLKSW
-442 SQKWLQT
+442 SKAWLET
-449 AGINVLR
+449 AGINILR
-456 PEIETDANGVITSF
+456 PEISVDADGVVTSF
-470 AIRQE
+470 AVRQE

-492 RIAVGL
+492 RIAIGL
-498 YDLDD
+498 YELDD
-503 SAGGSG
+503 ETG
-509 KLVRGERIE
+509 KLVRDERVE
-518 LDVDGELTE
+518 LDIDGELTA
-527 VAELVGKRR
+527 VPSLVGKRR
-536 PAVILLNDDDLSYAK
+536 PAVFLLNDDDLSYAK
-551 VRLDEQ
+551 VRLDAE
-557 SLAFVTEHLGDFEA
+557 SLAFVTEHLGDFES

-584 MTRDAELAARDY
+584 MTRDAELATSDY
-596 LSLVLSGIGKESD
+596 LSLVLSGIDKESD
-609 IGVVQSLHRQVL
+609 IGVVQSLQRQVKL
-621 TAVELYAD
+621 ALELYAA
-629 PNAREALLTRWTD
+629 PAKRQSLLTRWTE
-642 ATLAHLRSSAG
+642 ATLEHLRAAAP

-668 ARTPEQLDLLEGLL
+668 ARTDSELALLEGLL
-682 DGRESIEGLAVDT
+682 DGSSVVDGLAVDT
-695 ELRWSF
+695 DLRWAF
-701 VQRLAAVGRFDE
+701 VQRLAATGRFGE
-713 AEITSEYER
+713 AEIDAEHER
-722 DRTAAGERHAA
+722 DKTAAGEQHAL
-733 TARAARPT
+733 TARASRPT
-741 EEAKAEAWASV
+741 AEAKAAAWSSV
-752 VESDKLPN
+752 IDSSDLPN
-760 AVQEAVIGGF
+760 ALQEAVIGGF
-770 VQFGQRELLAPY
+770 VQTDQRELLAPY
-782 TEKYFAAVKGVW
+782 TEKYFAVVKSIW
-794 DSRSHEMAQQIAVG
+794 ESRSHEIAQQVAVG
-808 LYPSV
+808 LYPSI
-813 QVSADTLAKTDEWL
+813 QVSQETLDATDAWL
-827 ASAEPS
+827 DSAEPN

-838 LISESRSGVERALRA
+838 LVSESRSGVERALKA
-853 QARHGGVG
+853 QAA
-861 GDALRR
+861 DA
-867 GKMALPRA
+867 
-875 RARKRRFRMEVSRST
+875 
-890 GTAAPTGETTSPAAV
+890 
-905 ARSGPR
+905 
-911 PHQGRGERRS
+911 
-921 LLAFRF
+921 

>member
-14 RAKLLTVDS
+14 RAKLLAVDS
-23 YEIDL
+23 YEIEL
-28 DLSGAVEGGT
+28 DLSGAQEGGT
-38 YRSVTTVRFDSAES
+38 YRSVTTVRFDVSENGAD
-52 GVGSFI
+52 SFI
-58 DLVAPAVQEVVLNG
+58 DLVAPAVHEVTLNG
-72 DSLDPAEVFKDSRI
+72 DSLDPAEVFADSRI
-86 ELAGILEGRNVL
+86 ALRGLLEGRNIL
-98 RVVADCAYTNTGEG
+98 RVVAECAYTNTGEG

-118 PVDQQAYLY
+118 PVDDQAYLY

-147 KATFQFTVKAPS
+147 KATFQFTVRAPE

-166 SPTPEPKDDVWE
+166 SPTPEPQDSVWV

-185 STYVTALI
+185 STYITALI
-193 LGPYHSV
+193 VGPYHSV

-223 FLDSDAIFEV
+223 YLDSDAIFEV

-278 YVFRSKVTDAAYEV
+278 YVFRSKVTDAAYEM

-333 SYAPGSRWPHSWT
+333 AHAPGSRWPHAWT

-366 PIMAQINDLDD
+366 PIMAEIRDLDD

-401 GEDEFFRGVQAY
+401 GMDEFFRGVQAY
-413 FKAHAYGNTQLSDL
+413 FKRHAYGNTRLSDL

-433 TSGRDLGTW
+433 TSGRDLKTW
-442 SQKWLQT
+442 SEKWLQA
-449 AGINVLR
+449 AGINILR
-456 PEIETDANGVITSF
+456 PEIETDADGVVTSF

-482 AKGEPTLRPH
+482 AKGEPMLRPH

-498 YDLDD
+498 YELDD
-503 SAGGSG
+503 ASG
-509 KLVRGERIE
+509 KLVREERIE
-518 LDVDGELTE
+518 LDVDGELTA
-527 VAELVGKRR
+527 VPQLVGKRR

-557 SLAFVTEHLGDFEA
+557 SLAFVTEHLGDFES

-584 MTRDAELAARDY
+584 MTRDAELPARDY

-609 IGVVQSLHRQVL
+609 IGVVQSLHRQVKL
-621 TAVELYAD
+621 AVDLYAD
-629 PNAREALLTRWTD
+629 PAAREALLARWTD
-642 ATLAHLRSSAG
+642 ATLAHLRAAAP

-668 ARTPEQLDLLEGLL
+668 ARTPEQLDLLDALL
-682 DGRESIEGLAVDT
+682 DGSQTIEGLVVDT
-695 ELRWSF
+695 ELRWAF

-713 AEITSEYER
+713 TEIAGEYDR

-741 EEAKAEAWASV
+741 SEAKAEAWASV
-752 VESDKLPN
+752 VDSDKLPN

-770 VQFGQRELLAPY
+770 VQTDQRDLLAPY
-782 TEKYFAAVKGVW
+782 ADRYFEVVKDIW
-794 DSRSHEMAQQIAVG
+794 ESRSHEMAQQIAVG
-808 LYPSV
+808 LYPTV
-813 QVSADTLAKTDEWL
+813 QVSRETLDKTDAWL
-827 ASAEPS
+827 ASAEPN

-838 LISESRSGVERALRA
+838 LVSESRAGVERALRA
-853 QARHGGVG
+853 QEA
-861 GDALRR
+861 DA
-867 GKMALPRA
+867 
-875 RARKRRFRMEVSRST
+875 
-890 GTAAPTGETTSPAAV
+890 AA
-905 ARSGPR
+905 
-911 PHQGRGERRS
+911 Q
-921 LLAFRF
+921 

>member
-28 DLSGAVEGGT
+28 DLSGAQGEGGT
-38 YRSVTTVRFDSAES
+38 YRSVTTVRFDSAET
-52 GVGSFI
+52 GAESFI
-58 DLVAPAVQEVVLNG
+58 DLVAPAVHEVTLNG

-86 ELAGILEGRNVL
+86 ALPGILEGRNIL

-147 KATFQFTVKAPS
+147 KATFQFTVKAPT

-166 SPTPEPKDDVWE
+166 SPTPEPKDDIWV

-185 STYVTALI
+185 STYITALI

-292 RAETILH
+292 RAATILH

-325 TYTSIACQ
+325 TYAEAACQ
-333 SYAPGSRWPHSWT
+333 AYAPQSRWPHSWT

-366 PIMAQINDLDD
+366 PIMAEINDLDD

-401 GEDEFFRGVQAY
+401 GEDEFFQGVQAY
-413 FKAHAYGNTQLSDL
+413 FKRHAFGNTRLSDL

-433 TSGRDLGTW
+433 ISGRDLKTW
-442 SQKWLQT
+442 SKAWLET

-456 PEIETDANGVITSF
+456 PEIETDADGVITAF

-482 AKGEPTLRPH
+482 AKGESTLRPH

-498 YDLDD
+498 YDL
-503 SAGGSG
+503 SAPDTDTASG
-509 KLVRGERIE
+509 KLLRDDENGRIE
-518 LDVDGELTE
+518 LDVDGELTA
-527 VAELVGKRR
+527 VPELVGRRR

-557 SLAFVTEHLGDFEA
+557 SLAFVTEHLGDFES

-584 MTRDAELAARDY
+584 MTRDAELATRDY

-609 IGVVQSLHRQVL
+609 IGVVQSLHRQVKL
-621 TAVELYAD
+621 AIELYAD
-629 PNAREALLTRWTD
+629 PTAREALLTRWTD
-642 ATLAHLRSSAG
+642 ATLAHLKSAAA

-682 DGRESIEGLAVDT
+682 DGREAIEGLAVDT
-695 ELRWSF
+695 ELRWAF
-701 VQRLAAVGRFDE
+701 VQQLAAVGRFDE
-713 AEITSEYER
+713 AEIAGEYER
-722 DRTAAGERHAA
+722 DKTAAGERHAA
-733 TARAARPT
+733 SARSARPT
-741 EEAKAEAWASV
+741 EEAKSEAWASV

-770 VQFGQRELLAPY
+770 VQTGQRELLAPY
-782 TEKYFAAVKGVW
+782 TDKYFAAVKDVW
-794 DSRSHEMAQQIAVG
+794 DSRSHEMAQQIVVG

-813 QVSADTLAKTDEWL
+813 QVSEETLRKTDEWL
-827 ASAEPS
+827 ASAEPGP
-833 AALRR
+833 ALRR
-838 LISESRSGVERALRA
+838 LISESRAGIERALRA
-853 QARHGGVG
+853 QAA
-861 GDALRR
+861 DA
-867 GKMALPRA
+867 
-875 RARKRRFRMEVSRST
+875 
-890 GTAAPTGETTSPAAV
+890 AATT
-905 ARSGPR
+905 R
-911 PHQGRGERRS
+911 
-921 LLAFRF
+921 

>member
-1 MPGTNLTREEAQQ
+1 MPGTNLTREEARQ
-14 RAKLLTVDS
+14 RATLLTVDS

-28 DLSGAVEGGT
+28 DLSGAQEGGT
-38 YRSVTTVRFDSAES
+38 YRSATTVRFDVTEGGSE
-52 GVGSFI
+52 SFI
-58 DLVAPAVQEVVLNG
+58 DLVAPTVHEVTLNG
-72 DSLDPAEVFKDSRI
+72 DPLDPGEVFKDSRI
-86 ELAGILEGRNVL
+86 TLAGLLEGPNVL

-147 KATFQFTVKAPS
+147 KATFQFTVKAPN

-166 SPTPEPKDDVWE
+166 SPTPEPRDDTWV

-185 STYVTALI
+185 STYITALI
-193 LGPYHSV
+193 VGPYHSV

-223 FLDSDAIFEV
+223 YLDSDAIFEV
-233 TRQGFEWF
+233 TRQGFAWF

-278 YVFRSKVTDAAYEV
+278 YVFRSKVTDAAYEL

-333 SYAPGSRWPHSWT
+333 AYAPDSRWPHSWT

-366 PIMAQINDLDD
+366 PIMAEIGDLDD

-401 GEDEFFRGVQAY
+401 GMDEFFAGVQAY
-413 FKAHAYGNTQLSDL
+413 FKRHAYGNTRLSDL

-433 TSGRDLGTW
+433 TSGRDLKTW
-442 SQKWLQT
+442 SKAWLQT
-449 AGINVLR
+449 AGINILR
-456 PEIETDANGVITSF
+456 PEIETDADGVITAF
-470 AIRQE
+470 AIRQQ

-498 YDLDD
+498 YELDAD
-503 SAGGSG
+503 TG
-509 KLVRGERIE
+509 KLVRDERVE
-518 LDVDGELTE
+518 LDVDGELTP
-527 VAELVGKRR
+527 VPQLVGKRR
-536 PAVILLNDDDLSYAK
+536 PDVVLLNDDDLSYAK
-551 VRLDEQ
+551 VRLDEE
-557 SLAFVTEHLGDFEA
+557 SLAFVTEHLGDFES

-584 MTRDAELAARDY
+584 MTRDAELATRDY

-609 IGVVQSLHRQVL
+609 IGVVQSLHRQVKL
-621 TAVELYAD
+621 AIELYAD
-629 PNAREALLTRWTD
+629 PASRETLLTRWTD
-642 ATLAHLRSSAG
+642 ATLAHLRSAEP

-668 ARTPEQLDLLEGLL
+668 ARTPEQLDLLDGLL
-682 DGRESIEGLAVDT
+682 EGTQTIEGLAVDT
-695 ELRWSF
+695 DLRWSF
-701 VQRLAAVGRFDE
+701 VERLASVGRFDE
-713 AEITSEYER
+713 SEIAGEYER
-722 DRTAAGERHAA
+722 DKTAAGERHAA

-741 EEAKAEAWASV
+741 AEAKAEAWAQV

-760 AVQEAVIGGF
+760 ALQEAVISGF
-770 VQFGQRELLAPY
+770 VQTDQRELLAPY
-782 TEKYFAAVKGVW
+782 TEKYFAAVKEAW
-794 DSRSHEMAQQIAVG
+794 DTRSHEIAQQIAVG
-808 LYPSV
+808 LYPSI
-813 QVSADTLAKTDEWL
+813 QVSQDTLDRTDAWL
-827 ASAEPS
+827 TTAEPN

-838 LISESRSGVERALRA
+838 LVSESRSGVERALKA
-853 QARHGGVG
+853 QAA
-861 GDALRR
+861 DA
-867 GKMALPRA
+867 
-875 RARKRRFRMEVSRST
+875 
-890 GTAAPTGETTSPAAV
+890 TAS
-905 ARSGPR
+905 
-911 PHQGRGERRS
+911 
-921 LLAFRF
+921 

>member
-28 DLSGAVEGGT
+28 DLSGAQEGGT
-38 YRSVTTVRFDSAES
+38 YRSVTTVRFDVAEN
-52 GVGSFI
+52 GAASFI
-58 DLVAPAVQEVVLNG
+58 DLVAPTVHEITLNG
-72 DSLDPAEVFKDSRI
+72 DPLTPDEVFKDSRI
-86 ELAGILEGRNVL
+86 ALPGLLEGRNIL

-112 LHRFVD
+112 LHKFID
-118 PVDQQAYLY
+118 PVDNQAYLY

-147 KATFQFTVKAPS
+147 KATFQFTVRAPE

-166 SPTPEPKDDVWE
+166 SPTPEPKDNVWV

-185 STYVTALI
+185 STYITALI
-193 LGPYHSV
+193 VGPYHSV
-200 HSVYEKDGQS
+200 HSVYEKNGQT

-223 FLDSDAIFEV
+223 YLDSDAIFEV
-233 TRQGFEWF
+233 TRQGFAWF

-278 YVFRSKVTDAAYEV
+278 YVFRSKVTDAAYET

-333 SYAPGSRWPHSWT
+333 AAAPESRWPHAWT

-366 PIMAQINDLDD
+366 PIMAEIRDLDD

-413 FKAHAYGNTQLSDL
+413 FKRHEYGNTRLSDL

-433 TSGRDLGTW
+433 TSGRDLKTW
-442 SQKWLQT
+442 SKKWLET
-449 AGINVLR
+449 AGINILR
-456 PEIETDANGVITSF
+456 PEIETDTDGVITSF

-498 YDLDD
+498 YDLDED
-503 SAGGSG
+503 SG
-509 KLVRGERIE
+509 KLVRDDNDGRIE
-518 LDVDGELTE
+518 LDVDGELTA
-527 VAELVGKRR
+527 VPQLVGRRR
-536 PAVILLNDDDLSYAK
+536 PAVVLLNDDDLSYAK

-557 SLAFVTEHLGDFEA
+557 SLAFVTEHLGDFTA

-584 MTRDAELAARDY
+584 MTRDAELATRDH
-596 LSLVLSGIGKESD
+596 LSLVLSGIAKESD
-609 IGVVQSLHRQVL
+609 IGVVQSLQRQVKL
-621 TAVELYAD
+621 AIDLYAA
-629 PNAREALLTRWTD
+629 PSAREALLTRWTD
-642 ATLAHLRSSAG
+642 AALAHLRAAHP

-668 ARTPEQLDLLEGLL
+668 AHTPEQLDLLEALL
-682 DGRESIEGLAVDT
+682 DGSQTIEGLVVDT
-695 ELRWSF
+695 ELRWAF

-713 AEITSEYER
+713 AEIAGEYER
-722 DRTAAGERHAA
+722 DKTAAGERHAA

-741 EEAKAEAWASV
+741 PEAKAEAWAAV
-752 VESDKLPN
+752 VDSDKLPN
-760 AVQEAVIGGF
+760 AVQEAVISGF
-770 VQFGQRELLAPY
+770 VQTDQRELLAPY
-782 TEKYFAAVKGVW
+782 TDKYFESVKGVW
-794 DSRSHEMAQQIAVG
+794 ESRSHEIAQQIAVG
-808 LYPSV
+808 LYPAI
-813 QVSADTLAKTDEWL
+813 QVSEETLRRTDAWL
-827 ASAEPS
+827 SSAEPN

-838 LISESRSGVERALRA
+838 LVSESRAGIERALKA
-853 QARHGGVG
+853 QAA
-861 GDALRR
+861 DA
-867 GKMALPRA
+867 
-875 RARKRRFRMEVSRST
+875 
-890 GTAAPTGETTSPAAV
+890 AAAE
-905 ARSGPR
+905 
-911 PHQGRGERRS
+911 
-921 LLAFRF
+921 

>member
-1 MPGTNLTREEAQQ
+1 MPGTNLTREEAQE
-14 RAKLLTVDS
+14 RARLLTVDA

-28 DLSGAVEGGT
+28 DLSGAQEGGT
-38 YRSVTTVRFDSAES
+38 YRSVTTVRFDSAEA
-52 GVGSFI
+52 GAETFI
-58 DLVAPAVQEVVLNG
+58 DLVAPAVHEVELNG
-72 DSLDPAEVFKDSRI
+72 KALDVAAVFRDSRI
-86 ELAGILEGRNVL
+86 ALKHLLAGANELK
-98 RVVADCAYTNTGEG
+98 VVADCAYTNTGEG

-118 PVDQQAYLY
+118 PVDEQAYLY

-147 KATFQFTVKAPS
+147 KATFSFSVKAPA

-166 SPTPEPKDDVWE
+166 SPTPEPKDDLWV

-185 STYVTALI
+185 STYITALI
-193 LGPYHSV
+193 AGPYHAV
-200 HSVYEKDGQS
+200 HSSYEKDGQS

-223 FLDSDAIFEV
+223 FLDADEIFAV
-233 TRQGFEWF
+233 TRQGFDWF
-241 QEKFDYAYPFKKY
+241 QEKFDYQYPFAKY

-333 SYAPGSRWPHSWT
+333 AYAEGSKWPHSWT

-366 PIMAQINDLDD
+366 PIMADISDLDD

-401 GEDEFFRGVQAY
+401 GMDAFFKGVQAY
-413 FKAHAYGNTQLSDL
+413 FKAHAYGNTRLSDL

-433 TSGRDLGTW
+433 TSGRDLKTW
-442 SQKWLQT
+442 SKLWLET
-449 AGINVLR
+449 AGINILR
-456 PEIETDANGVITSF
+456 PEIETDANGHVTSF
-470 AIRQE
+470 TVLQE

-492 RIAVGL
+492 RIAVGC
-498 YDLDD
+498 YDLDE
-503 SAGGSG
+503 AG
-509 KLVRGERIE
+509 KLVRTNRIE
-518 LDVDGELTE
+518 LDVEGARTTVPFPADT
-527 VAELVGKRR
+527 AR

-551 VRLDEQ
+551 VRLDEE
-557 SLAFVTEHLGDFEA
+557 SLRVVTAHLGDFAE

-577 CWASAWD
+577 SWASAWD
-584 MTRDAELAARDY
+584 MTRDGELATRDY

-609 IGVVQSLHRQVL
+609 IGVVQSLHRQVKL
-621 TAVELYAD
+621 ALDLYAA
-629 PNAREALLTRWTD
+629 PEAREAGLTQWTD
-642 ATLAHLRSSAG
+642 ATLAHLHAAEP

-668 ARTPEQLDLLEGLL
+668 ARSPLQLDLLQSLL
-682 DGRESIEGLAVDT
+682 DGTETIEGLAVDT
-695 ELRWSF
+695 ELRWAF
-701 VQRLAAVGRFDE
+701 VERLAATGLLDE
-713 AEITSEYER
+713 EEIAAEYER

-733 TARAARPT
+733 SARAAQPRA
-741 EEAKAEAWASV
+741 EAKAAAWASV

-760 AVQEAVIGGF
+760 SLQEAVISGF
-770 VQFGQRELLAPY
+770 VQTDQRELLAPY
-782 TEKYFAAVKGVW
+782 TEKFFAAVKDVW

-808 LYPSV
+808 LYPSL
-813 QVSADTLAKTDEWL
+813 QVTQATLDATDAWL
-827 ASAEPS
+827 ASAEPN

-838 LISESRSGVERALRA
+838 LMSESRAGVERALRA
-853 QARHGGVG
+853 QAA
-861 GDALRR
+861 DA
-867 GKMALPRA
+867 AA
-875 RARKRRFRMEVSRST
+875 A
-890 GTAAPTGETTSPAAV
+890 TA
-905 ARSGPR
+905 
-911 PHQGRGERRS
+911 
-921 LLAFRF
+921 

>member
-14 RAKLLTVDS
+14 RAQLLAVES
-23 YEIDL
+23 YGIEL
-28 DLSGAVEGGT
+28 DLSGAQEGGT
-38 YRSVTTVRFDSAES
+38 YRSVTTVRFDVTAEN
-52 GVGSFI
+52 GAESFI
-58 DLVAPAVQEVVLNG
+58 DLVAPAVHEVTLNG
-72 DSLDPAEVFKDSRI
+72 DSLDPAEVFADSRI
-86 ELAGILEGRNVL
+86 ALPGLLQGRNIL

-118 PVDQQAYLY
+118 PVDDQAYLY

-147 KATFQFTVKAPS
+147 KATFQFTVKAPE

-166 SPTPEPKDDVWE
+166 SPTPEPQDNVWE

-185 STYVTALI
+185 SSYITALI
-193 LGPYHSV
+193 VGPYHSV

-210 VPLGIYCRPSLAE
+210 VPLGVYCRPSLAE
-223 FLDSDAIFEV
+223 YLDSDAIFEV

-241 QEKFDYAYPFKKY
+241 QEKFDYAYPFEKY

-278 YVFRSKVTDAAYEV
+278 YVFRSKVTDAAYET

-333 SYAPGSRWPHSWT
+333 AAHPESRWPHSWT

-366 PIMAQINDLDD
+366 PIMAEINDLDD

-413 FKAHAYGNTQLSDL
+413 FKAHAYGNTRLSDL
-427 LGALEE
+427 LGALET
-433 TSGRDLGTW
+433 TSGRDLKAW
-442 SQKWLQT
+442 SKAWLET

-456 PEIETDANGVITSF
+456 PEIETDSNGVITSF
-470 AIRQE
+470 SIRQE

-498 YDLDD
+498 YELDD
-503 SAGGSG
+503 DSG
-509 KLVRGERIE
+509 KLVRDERIE
-518 LDVDGELTE
+518 LDVDGELTA
-527 VAELVGKRR
+527 VPQLVGRRR

-557 SLAFVTEHLGDFEA
+557 SLAFVTEHLGDFES

-584 MTRDAELAARDY
+584 MTRDAQLAARDY

-609 IGVVQSLHRQVL
+609 IGVVQSLQRQVKL
-621 TAVELYAD
+621 AIDLYAD
-629 PNAREALLTRWTD
+629 PAAREALLARWTD
-642 ATLAHLRSSAG
+642 ATLAHLRAAAP

-668 ARTPEQLDLLEGLL
+668 ARTPEQLDVLDALL
-682 DGRESIEGLAVDT
+682 DGSQTVEGLVVDT
-695 ELRWSF
+695 ELRWAF

-713 AEITSEYER
+713 AEIAGEYER

-752 VESDKLPN
+752 VDSDKLPN

-770 VQFGQRELLAPY
+770 VQTDQREVLAPY
-782 TEKYFAAVKGVW
+782 ADRYFEVVKDIW
-794 DSRSHEMAQQIAVG
+794 QSRSHEMAQQIAVG
-808 LYPSV
+808 LYPTV
-813 QVSADTLAKTDEWL
+813 QVSQETLDKTDAWL
-827 ASAEPS
+827 ASAEPT

-838 LISESRSGVERALRA
+838 LVSESRAGVERALRA
-853 QARHGGVG
+853 QRA
-861 GDALRR
+861 DA
-867 GKMALPRA
+867 
-875 RARKRRFRMEVSRST
+875 
-890 GTAAPTGETTSPAAV
+890 AAGE
-905 ARSGPR
+905 
-911 PHQGRGERRS
+911 
-921 LLAFRF
+921 

>member
-23 YEIDL
+23 YEVEL
-28 DLSGAVEGGT
+28 DLSGAQEGGT
-38 YRSVTTVRFDSAES
+38 YRSVTTVRFDSAET
-52 GVGSFI
+52 GADSFI
-58 DLVAPAVQEVVLNG
+58 DLVAPTVHEVTLNG
-72 DSLDPAEVFKDSRI
+72 DPLDAAEVFQDSRI
-86 ELAGILEGRNVL
+86 ALPGLLAGRNVL

-147 KATFQFTVKAPS
+147 KATFQFTVKAPT

-166 SPTPEPKDDVWE
+166 SPTPEPKDDVWV

-185 STYVTALI
+185 STYITALI
-193 LGPYHSV
+193 VGPYHSV

-241 QEKFDYAYPFKKY
+241 QEKFDYAYPFEKY

-278 YVFRSKVTDAAYEV
+278 YVFRSKVTDAAYEL

-333 SYAPGSRWPHSWT
+333 AYHPDSRWPHSWT

-366 PIMAQINDLDD
+366 PIMAEIRDLDD

-401 GEDEFFRGVQAY
+401 GMDEFFRGVQAY
-413 FKAHAYGNTQLSDL
+413 FKAHAFGNTRLSDL

-456 PEIETDANGVITSF
+456 PEIETGADGVITSF

-482 AKGEPTLRPH
+482 AQGEPTLRPH

-498 YDLDD
+498 YDLDAD
-503 SAGGSG
+503 SG
-509 KLVRGERIE
+509 KLVRGERLE
-518 LDVDGELTE
+518 LDVDGELTA
-527 VAELVGKRR
+527 VPQLSGKRR
-536 PAVILLNDDDLSYAK
+536 PAVVLLNDDDLSYAK
-551 VRLDEQ
+551 VRLDED
-557 SLAFVTEHLGDFEA
+557 SLAFVTEHLGDFES

-596 LSLVLSGIGKESD
+596 LALVLSGIGKESD
-609 IGVVQSLHRQVL
+609 IGVVQSLHRQVKL
-621 TAVELYAD
+621 AIELYAD
-629 PNAREALLTRWTD
+629 PAAREALLTRWTD
-642 ATLAHLRSSAG
+642 ATLAHLRAAEA

-668 ARTPEQLDLLEGLL
+668 ARTPEQLDLLEALL
-682 DGRESIEGLAVDT
+682 EDRETIEGLAVDT
-695 ELRWSF
+695 ELRWAF

-713 AEITSEYER
+713 AEIAAEYER
-722 DRTAAGERHAA
+722 DKTAAGERHAA

-741 EEAKAEAWASV
+741 AEAKAEAWASV

-760 AVQEAVIGGF
+760 ALQEAVIGGF
-770 VQFGQRELLAPY
+770 VQTDQRELLAPY
-782 TEKYFAAVKGVW
+782 TDKYFSVVKEIW
-794 DSRSHEMAQQIAVG
+794 DARSHEIAQQIATG
-808 LYPSV
+808 LYPGIHI
-813 QVSADTLAKTDEWL
+813 AKETLDKTDAWL
-827 ASAEPS
+827 ASAEPN

-838 LISESRSGVERALRA
+838 LVSESRSGVERALKA
-853 QARHGGVG
+853 QAA
-861 GDALRR
+861 DA
-867 GKMALPRA
+867 AA
-875 RARKRRFRMEVSRST
+875 A
-890 GTAAPTGETTSPAAV
+890 TA
-905 ARSGPR
+905 
-911 PHQGRGERRS
+911 
-921 LLAFRF
+921 

>member
-1 MPGTNLTREEAQQ
+1 MPGTNLTREEARR
-14 RAKLLTVDS
+14 RASLLTVDS

-28 DLSGAVEGGT
+28 DLSGAQEGGT
-38 YRSVTTVRFDSAES
+38 YRSKTTVRFDAAEA
-52 GVGSFI
+52 GAESFI
-58 DLVAPAVQEVVLNG
+58 DLVAPAVHEVVLNG
-72 DSLDPAEVFKDSRI
+72 TALDAAEVFADSRI
-86 ELAGILEGRNVL
+86 ALPGLLAGRNEL
-98 RVVADCAYTNTGEG
+98 TVVADCAYTNTGEG

-147 KATFQFTVKAPS
+147 KATFQFTVKAPE

-166 SPTPEPKDDVWE
+166 SPTPEPADDVWR

-185 STYVTALI
+185 SSYITALI
-193 LGPYHSV
+193 VGPYHSV
-200 HSVYEKDGQS
+200 HSSYEKDGRS

-223 FLDSDAIFEV
+223 FLDADAIFEV

-241 QEKFDYAYPFKKY
+241 EEKFDYAYPFAKY

-333 SYAPGSRWPHSWT
+333 AAAPGSKWPHSWT

-366 PIMAQINDLDD
+366 PIMADIRDLDD

-401 GEDEFFRGVQAY
+401 GQDEFFRGVQAY
-413 FKAHAYGNTQLSDL
+413 FKAHAFGNTRLSDL

-433 TSGRDLGTW
+433 TSGRDLKTW
-442 SQKWLQT
+442 SKAWLET
-449 AGINVLR
+449 AGINILR
-456 PEIETDANGVITSF
+456 PEITTDADGVITSF
-470 AIRQE
+470 AVKQE
-475 APALPAG
+475 APALPVG

-492 RIAVGL
+492 RIAIGL
-498 YDLDD
+498 YEHED
-503 SAGGSG
+503 G
-509 KLVRGERIE
+509 KLVRKDRIE
-518 LDVDGELTE
+518 LDVDGELTPVE
-527 VAELVGKRR
+527 ALVGRAR
-536 PAVILLNDDDLSYAK
+536 PAVVLLNDDDLSYAK
-551 VRLDEQ
+551 VRLDAE
-557 SLAFVTEHLGDFEA
+557 SLATVTAHLGDFTE

-584 MTRDAELAARDY
+584 MTRDGELATRDY
-596 LSLVLSGIGKESD
+596 LSLVLSGVTKESD
-609 IGVVQSLHRQVL
+609 IGVVQSLQRQAKL
-621 TAVELYAD
+621 ALDLYAAPD
-629 PNAREALLTRWTD
+629 WRETGLARWTE
-642 ATLAHLRSSAG
+642 ATLAQLRAAEG

-668 ARTPEQLDLLEGLL
+668 ARTGDQLDLLQGLL
-682 DGRESIEGLAVDT
+682 DGTEVIEGLAVDT
-695 ELRWSF
+695 ELRWALLE
-701 VQRLAAVGRFDE
+701 RLAATGRADE
-713 AEITSEYER
+713 KAIAAELER
-722 DRTAAGERHAA
+722 DKTSAGERHAA
-733 TARAARPT
+733 SARAARPT
-741 EEAKAEAWASV
+741 AEAKAEAWAAV

-770 VQFGQRELLAPY
+770 VQTDQRELLAPY
-782 TEKYFAAVKGVW
+782 SEKYFAVVKDIW
-794 DSRSHEMAQQIAVG
+794 ESRSHEIAQQIAVG
-808 LYPSV
+808 LYPSLL
-813 QVSADTLAKTDEWL
+813 VSQETLDATDAWL
-827 ASAEPS
+827 ASAEPN

-838 LISESRSGVERALRA
+838 LVTESRAGVERAL
-853 QARHGGVG
+853 
-861 GDALRR
+861 
-867 GKMALPRA
+867 KA
-875 RARKRRFRMEVSRST
+875 RAAD
-890 GTAAPTGETTSPAAV
+890 AAAA
-905 ARSGPR
+905 
-911 PHQGRGERRS
+911 
-921 LLAFRF
+921 

>member
-14 RAKLLTVDS
+14 RAQLLTVDS

-28 DLSGAVEGGT
+28 DLSGAQEGGT
-38 YRSVTTVRFDSAES
+38 YRSVTTVRFDTAQDGAE
-52 GVGSFI
+52 SFI
-58 DLVAPAVQEVVLNG
+58 DLVAPAVHEVTLNG
-72 DSLDPAEVFKDSRI
+72 DPLDPAEVFKDSRI
-86 ELAGILEGRNVL
+86 ALPGLLQGRNIL

-118 PVDQQAYLY
+118 PVDDQAYLY

-147 KATFQFTVKAPS
+147 KATFQFTVRAPE
-159 GWTVISN
+159 GWTVVSN
-166 SPTPEPKDDVWE
+166 SPTPEPQDNVWV

-185 STYVTALI
+185 STYITALI
-193 LGPYHSV
+193 VGPYHSV

-223 FLDSDAIFEV
+223 YLDSDAIFEV

-241 QEKFDYAYPFKKY
+241 QEKFDYAYPFGKY

-278 YVFRSKVTDAAYEV
+278 YVFRSKVTDAAYEM

-333 SYAPGSRWPHSWT
+333 AYAPDSRWPQAWT

-366 PIMAQINDLDD
+366 PIMAEISDLDD

-401 GEDEFFRGVQAY
+401 GQDEFFRGVQAY
-413 FKAHAYGNTQLSDL
+413 FKRHAFGNTRLSDL

-433 TSGRDLGTW
+433 TSGRDLKTW
-442 SQKWLQT
+442 SKKWLET
-449 AGINVLR
+449 AGINILR
-456 PEIETDANGVITSF
+456 PEIETDADGVITSF
-470 AIRQE
+470 AVRQE

-492 RIAVGL
+492 RIAVGC
-498 YDLDD
+498 YERDE
-503 SAGGSG
+503 ASG
-509 KLVRGERIE
+509 RLVRVERVE
-518 LDVDGELTE
+518 LDVDGELTA
-527 VAELVGKRR
+527 VPQLAGRRR
-536 PAVILLNDDDLSYAK
+536 PDVVLLNDDDLSYAK
-551 VRLDEQ
+551 VRLDER
-557 SLAFVTEHLGDFEA
+557 SLAFVTEHLGDFA
-571 SLPRAL
+571 DSLPRAL

-584 MTRDAELAARDY
+584 MTRDGELATRDY
-596 LSLVLSGIGKESD
+596 LSLALSGIGKESD
-609 IGVVQSLHRQVL
+609 IGVVQSLHRQVKL
-621 TAVELYAD
+621 AIDLYAD
-629 PNAREALLTRWTD
+629 PAARETLLTRWTD
-642 ATLAHLRSSAG
+642 ATLAHLRAAEA

-668 ARTPEQLDLLEGLL
+668 ARTPEQLDLLDALL
-682 DGRESIEGLAVDT
+682 DGSQTVEGLVVDT
-695 ELRWSF
+695 ELRWAF
-701 VQRLAAVGRFDE
+701 VERLAAVGRFDE
-713 AEITSEYER
+713 AEIASEYER

-741 EEAKAEAWASV
+741 PEAKAEAWASV

-770 VQFGQRELLAPY
+770 VQTDQRELLAPY
-782 TEKYFAAVKGVW
+782 TDTYFEAVKGIW

-808 LYPSV
+808 LYPAI
-813 QVSADTLAKTDEWL
+813 QVSEDTLRRTDAWL

-838 LISESRSGVERALRA
+838 LVSESRAGVERALKA
-853 QARHGGVG
+853 QAA
-861 GDALRR
+861 DA
-867 GKMALPRA
+867 
-875 RARKRRFRMEVSRST
+875 
-890 GTAAPTGETTSPAAV
+890 AAAGS
-905 ARSGPR
+905 
-911 PHQGRGERRS
+911 
-921 LLAFRF
+921 

>member
-23 YEIDL
+23 YEVDL
-28 DLSGAVEGGT
+28 DLSGAQEGGT
-38 YRSVTTVRFDSAES
+38 YRSVTTVRFDVS
-52 GVGSFI
+52 GDGGDSFI
-58 DLVAPAVQEVVLNG
+58 DLVAPTVHEVTLNG
-72 DSLDPAEVFKDSRI
+72 DPLDPAGVFTDSRI
-86 ELAGILEGRNVL
+86 ALPGLLPGRNVL
-98 RVVADCAYTNTGEG
+98 RVSADCAYTNTGEG

-118 PVDQQAYLY
+118 PVDDQAYLY

-147 KATFQFTVKAPS
+147 KATFRFTVKAPD
-159 GWTVISN
+159 GWTVVSN
-166 SPTPEPKDDVWE
+166 SPTPEPRDNVWE
-178 FEPTPRI
+178 FEPTPRM
-185 STYVTALI
+185 STYVTALVV
-193 LGPYHSV
+193 GPYHSV

-223 FLDSDAIFEV
+223 YLDADAIFEV

-241 QEKFDYAYPFKKY
+241 QEKFDYPYPFGKY

-278 YVFRSKVTDAAYEV
+278 YVFRSKVTDAAYEG
-292 RAETILH
+292 RAATILH

-325 TYTSIACQ
+325 TYAEAACQ
-333 SYAPGSRWPHSWT
+333 AEAPGSKWPHSWT

-366 PIMAQINDLDD
+366 PIMADIRDLDD

-401 GEDEFFRGVQAY
+401 GTDAFFSGVQAY
-413 FKAHAYGNTQLSDL
+413 FKRHAYGNTRLPDL
-427 LGALEE
+427 LSALEE
-433 TSGRDLGTW
+433 TSGRDLSTW
-442 SQKWLQT
+442 SRKWLET

-456 PEIETDANGVITSF
+456 PEIETDGPDGTGTITSF

-482 AKGEPTLRPH
+482 AKGEPVLRPH

-498 YDLDD
+498 YDLDG
-503 SAGGSG
+503 ASG
-509 KLVRGERIE
+509 RLVRVDRVE
-518 LDVDGELTE
+518 LDVDGELTA
-527 VAELVGKRR
+527 VPELVGRAR
-536 PAVILLNDDDLSYAK
+536 PDVVLLNDDDLSYAK
-551 VRLDEQ
+551 VRLDER

-577 CWASAWD
+577 SWASAWD
-584 MTRDAELAARDY
+584 MTRDGELATRDY
-596 LSLVLSGIGKESD
+596 LSLVFSGIGKESD
-609 IGVVQSLHRQVL
+609 IGVVQSLHRQVKL
-621 TAVELYAD
+621 AIDLYAA
-629 PNAREALLTRWTD
+629 PSSRETLLTRWTE
-642 ATLAHLRSSAG
+642 ATLAHLRAAG
-653 GSDHQLAWARAFAAT
+653 AGSDHQLAWARAFAAT
-668 ARTPEQLDLLEGLL
+668 ARKPEQLDLLESLL
-682 DGRESIEGLAVDT
+682 DGTRTIEGLAVDT
-695 ELRWSF
+695 ELRWAF

-713 AEITSEYER
+713 AEIASEYER

-760 AVQEAVIGGF
+760 AVQEAVIAGF
-770 VQFGQRELLAPY
+770 VQTDQRELLEPY
-782 TEKYFAAVKGVW
+782 TDRYFEALAGVW
-794 DSRSHEMAQQIAVG
+794 ESRSHEMAQQIAVG
-808 LYPSV
+808 LYPAV
-813 QVSADTLAKTDEWL
+813 QVFDETLEKTDAWL
-827 ASAEPS
+827 ASAEPTP
-833 AALRR
+833 ALRR
-838 LISESRSGVERALRA
+838 LVSESRAGVERALRA
-853 QARHGGVG
+853 QAA
-861 GDALRR
+861 DA
-867 GKMALPRA
+867 AAERA
-875 RARKRRFRMEVSRST
+875 
-890 GTAAPTGETTSPAAV
+890 
-905 ARSGPR
+905 
-911 PHQGRGERRS
+911 
-921 LLAFRF
+921 

>member
-1 MPGTNLTREEAQQ
+1 MPGTNLTREEAQR
-14 RAKLLTVDS
+14 RAQLLTVES
-23 YEIDL
+23 YAIEL
-28 DLSGAVEGGT
+28 DLSGAQEGGT
-38 YRSVTTVRFDSAES
+38 YRSVTTVRFDVSAEN
-52 GVGSFI
+52 GAESFI
-58 DLVAPAVQEVVLNG
+58 DLVAPAVHEVTLNG
-72 DSLDPAEVFKDSRI
+72 DSLDPAEVFADSRI
-86 ELAGILEGRNVL
+86 ALPGLLKGRNIL

-118 PVDQQAYLY
+118 PVDDQAYLY

-147 KATFQFTVKAPS
+147 KATFQFTVTAPE

-166 SPTPEPKDDVWE
+166 SPTPEPKDNVWA
-178 FEPTPRI
+178 FAPTPRI
-185 STYVTALI
+185 STYITALI
-193 LGPYHSV
+193 VGPYHSV

-223 FLDSDAIFEV
+223 YLDSDAIFEV

-241 QEKFDYAYPFKKY
+241 QEKFDYACPFEKY

-333 SYAPGSRWPHSWT
+333 AAHPESRWPHSWT

-366 PIMAQINDLDD
+366 PIMAEINDLDD

-413 FKAHAYGNTQLSDL
+413 FRAHAFGNTRLSDL

-433 TSGRDLGTW
+433 TSGRDLKSW
-442 SQKWLQT
+442 SKAWLET

-456 PEIETDANGVITSF
+456 PRIETGSDGVVTAF
-470 AIRQE
+470 AVHQE

-498 YDLDD
+498 YDLDE
-503 SAGGSG
+503 ASG
-509 KLVRGERIE
+509 KLVRRERVE
-518 LDVDGELTE
+518 LDVDGELTA
-527 VAELVGKRR
+527 VPQLVGQRR

-557 SLAFVTEHLGDFEA
+557 SLAFVTEHLGDFA
-571 SLPRAL
+571 SSLPRAL

-609 IGVVQSLHRQVL
+609 IGVVQSLHRQVKL
-621 TAVELYAD
+621 AIDLYAD
-629 PNAREALLTRWTD
+629 PAAREALLARWTD
-642 ATLAHLRSSAG
+642 ATLAHLRAAAP

-668 ARTPEQLDLLEGLL
+668 ARTPEQLDLLDALL
-682 DGRESIEGLAVDT
+682 DGSQTIEGLAVDT
-695 ELRWSF
+695 ELRWTF

-713 AEITSEYER
+713 AEIAGEYER

-741 EEAKAEAWASV
+741 AEAKAEAWASV
-752 VESDKLPN
+752 VDSDKLPN

-770 VQFGQRELLAPY
+770 VQTDQREVLAPY
-782 TEKYFAAVKGVW
+782 AERYFEVVKDIWG
-794 DSRSHEMAQQIAVG
+794 SRSHEMAQQIAVG
-808 LYPSV
+808 LYPTV
-813 QVSADTLAKTDEWL
+813 QVSQETLDRTDAWL
-827 ASAEPS
+827 TSAEPT

-838 LISESRSGVERALRA
+838 LVSESRAGVERALRA
-853 QARHGGVG
+853 QRA
-861 GDALRR
+861 DA
-867 GKMALPRA
+867 
-875 RARKRRFRMEVSRST
+875 
-890 GTAAPTGETTSPAAV
+890 AAG
-905 ARSGPR
+905 
-911 PHQGRGERRS
+911 Q
-921 LLAFRF
+921 